1 MRAQT
6 QKRVQKQTEGYSK
19 RMLAALKE
27 YTLDVWDL
35 LVGNKYPRKI
45 HLQALTELSKKQK
58 TKPETSFDKSLST
71 STAPPIVRQPTLLG
85 WTEEVPSGSASVCI
99 TLHPHHHEEF

>member
-1 MRAQT
+1 
-6 QKRVQKQTEGYSK
+6 
-19 RMLAALKE
+19 MLAALKE

-45 HLQALTELSKKQK
+45 HLQSLTELSKKQQ
-58 TKPETSFDKSLST
+58 TQPEISFDESLSIP
-71 STAPPIVRQPTLLG
+71 TAGASLQGLSSEARKAPPPIVRQPTLLG

>member
-1 MRAQT
+1 
-6 QKRVQKQTEGYSK
+6 
-19 RMLAALKE
+19 MLAALKE

-45 HLQALTELSKKQK
+45 HLQSLTELSKKKQ
-58 TKPETSFDKSLST
+58 TQPEISFDESLSI
-71 STAPPIVRQPTLLG
+71 PIVRQPTLLG

>member
-1 MRAQT
+1 
-6 QKRVQKQTEGYSK
+6 
-19 RMLAALKE
+19 MLAALKE

-45 HLQALTELSKKQK
+45 HLQSLTELSKKKQ
-58 TKPETSFDKSLST
+58 TQPEISFDESLRIP
-71 STAPPIVRQPTLLG
+71 TAPPIVRQPTLLG

>member
-1 MRAQT
+1 
-6 QKRVQKQTEGYSK
+6 
-19 RMLAALKE
+19 MLAALKE

-45 HLQALTELSKKQK
+45 HLQSLTELSKKQQ
-58 TKPETSFDKSLST
+58 TQPEISSDKSLSIP
-71 STAPPIVRQPTLLG
+71 TAPHIVLQPTLLG